1 MAELPEAVK
10 AYLTSHNILLREQVK
25 QRYPNIDQVMAD
37 PETEKTILSWLV
49 SQDAWA
55 VSNAELVMRC
65 LEFLQERASEQ
76 QAPIVKTFLLHT
88 SAFVR
93 LRAFEFLL
101 MLYFPDKNR
110 EAMFLLL
117 HTMLLDP
124 DNTVRNSAA
133 AYIERANAVPE
144 LRDFLQQWL
153 RAAASRGWD
162 KSESYERVQQL
173 LGPKR

>member
-1 MAELPEAVK
+1 MVELPEAVK

-37 PETEKTILSWLV
+37 PDTEKTILSWLE
-49 SQDAWA
+49 SQVAWEEA
-55 VSNAELVMRC
+55 NAELVMRC
-65 LEFLQERASEQ
+65 LEFLQQRANERH
-76 QAPIVKTFLLHT
+76 APVVKTFLLH
-88 SAFVR
+88 SSSFVR

-124 DNTVRNSAA
+124 DDTVRNSAA

-153 RAAASRGWD
+153 RTAPTRGWEN
-162 KSESYERVQQL
+162 SESFERIQQL
-173 LGPKR
+173 LRT